1 MKLGY
6 IEHIDCAH
14 YLTGHK
20 KCGTLHGH
28 TYKVELIIEGDPTDG
43 MIIDFAD
50 LKSMLKETLAEYDH
64 RCWNDFIDYP
74 TVENIALLLQKRFR
88 ERMPFPFTLRVWEGE
103 GKWCELDD
111 PGSAQND

>member
-28 TYKVELIIEGDPTDG
+28 TYKIELIIEGDPRDG

-50 LKSMLKETLAEYDH
+50 LKSTLRETLAEYDH

-88 ERMPFPFTLRVWEGE
+88 ERISFPFTLRVWEGE

-111 PGSAQND
+111 PGR